1 MKEATMS
8 RFGEIVVL
16 SLLLS
21 ACANAPT
28 PSSQVA
34 ASRGSGVNY
43 DEYTCPRLT
52 AELESLIRRELALV
66 GAQEKRIRSSS
77 FQATVLGVGQGDGA
91 DAAELATVRGDQ
103 NAVGKVMAEKK
114 CGR

>member
-1 MKEATMS
+1 MEI
-8 RFGEIVVL
+8 RFGVAVVL

-28 PSSQVA
+28 SSSKIT
-34 ASRGSGVNY
+34 ASQGSGINY

-52 AELESLIRRELALV
+52 AEMESLVRRELALV
-66 GAQEKRIRSSS
+66 GAQERRIRSSS
-77 FQATVLGVGQGDGA
+77 MQATVLGVGQGDGPEA
-91 DAAELATVRGDQ
+91 TELATVRGDQ
-103 NAVGKVMAEKK
+103 NAVGKVMDAKK